1 MTPTSETT
9 VDPSGHFDILDSDE
23 TEFVTFEYVI
33 SDGNGATDAA
43 TVKLTLQGDNGA
55 PYAEDDF

>member
-1 MTPTSETT
+1 M
-9 VDPSGHFDILDSDE
+9 DPSGHFDILDSDE

-55 PYAEDDF
+55 PYAEDDS